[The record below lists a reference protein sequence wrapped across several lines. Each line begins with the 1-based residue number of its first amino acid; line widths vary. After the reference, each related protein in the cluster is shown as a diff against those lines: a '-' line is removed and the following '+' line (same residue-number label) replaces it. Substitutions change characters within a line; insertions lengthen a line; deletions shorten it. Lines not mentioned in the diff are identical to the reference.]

1 MRIVI
6 TLLYNKYI
14 YIFIYIRIYI
24 YMYVY
29 SFILYMCT

>member
-6 TLLYNKYI
+6 TLLYNTYI
-14 YIFIYIRIYI
+14 YIFIYIRI